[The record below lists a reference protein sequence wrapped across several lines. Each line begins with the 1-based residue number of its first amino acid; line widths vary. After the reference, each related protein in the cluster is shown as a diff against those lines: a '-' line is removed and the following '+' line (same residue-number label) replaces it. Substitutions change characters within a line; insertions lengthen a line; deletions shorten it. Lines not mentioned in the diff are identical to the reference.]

1 MSETPIEN
9 YKNYVKLMD
18 SMTINEELQK
28 IQNIHHSLDDKNPIT
43 YAILLETNRKWFTPS
58 QITWIHERIAYL
70 QHQQKHS
77 VEKTLESIDSDL
89 AVAPILSKSSDVG
102 EMKIVEQV

>member
-9 YKNYVKLMD
+9 YNNYVKLMD

-28 IQNIHHSLDDKNPIT
+28 IQNIHHSLDEKNPIT

-77 VEKTLESIDSDL
+77 VEKSLESIDPDL

-102 EMKIVEQV
+102 EMKIV